1 MVRRFA
7 FWLAIGAAVALA
19 GCHGGGGSSGSGS
32 GSGGEPGGLQYEQSV
47 VSYKV
52 GQTIAPNSPSNTG
65 ASIDHYSVAPA
76 LPAGLAL
83 DANSG
88 VISGTPTSESP
99 QTIYTVTG
107 SNAVGKTTAVVT
119 MTVTSIQQPPSSLNY
134 DRQSPNYPSGIPITP
149 NAPHPIGG
157 AVTHYHADGALPA
170 GLVLSETTGVI
181 SGTPVPIAGDAV
193 QHYVVTVTGSNDA
206 GSAIE
211 KLTIGIEPVAV
222 PPTPP
227 SNFRYDRSWAV
238 YAVGEAIASND
249 AHHDGGNIVSY
260 SVSPTLPTGLQLDPT
275 TGDISGVPTATSP
288 STTYTVTG
296 VGADGSGNVTT
307 PVTLQVVPPGTWVPT
322 AGPMQTKRY
331 GATQVTLLDG
341 RVLVAGGDD
350 GSGNGVPLSSAEL
363 YDPNTGEWTPAGSMV
378 TGREYAMSLLLP
390 SGKVLVVGGAGAT
403 GALDSAEIFD
413 PNDPNGPAG
422 TSGIWQA
429 TGSMNNLHVGT
440 GLALLADGNV
450 VVAGGTSGTPQP
462 TRSVEI
468 YDVQS
473 GTWGPATNPLLLA
486 VSGVSP
492 ISLQGGA
499 LTVIPGGT
507 NNMAMAVN
515 RAQVSSNPATST
527 WSNQTMAGAARS
539 DYGAITMGGNYALVL
554 GGLNGVALKDVDLYD
569 AQSNAWSSLAPLAGQ
584 RVRALVAPL
593 SATQILVAGGTA
605 GSLGAQGIKTA
616 EVYTFDP
623 SATPPSVDT
632 PTSSMSIVRAGG
644 GISTL
649 QDGHVLVSGGVDN
662 NGNSNTYTNTSELYV
677 P

>member
-1 MVRRFA
+1 MFRRFA
-7 FWLAIGAAVALA
+7 YWLAIGAAVVLA
-19 GCHGGGGSSGSGS
+19 GCHGGGGSSGSDS
-32 GSGGEPGGLQYEQSV
+32 GFGGEPGGLQYEQSI

-52 GQTIAPNSPSNTG
+52 GQAIAPNNPSSTG
-65 ASIDHYSVAPA
+65 APIDRYSVAPA

-88 VISGTPTSESP
+88 VISGTPTSTSL

-107 SNAVGKTTAVVT
+107 SNAVGKTTAVLT
-119 MTVTSIQQPPSSLNY
+119 MTVTSMQQPPVSLNY
-134 DRQSPNYPSGIPITP
+134 DQQSPNYPSGIPISP

-157 AVTHYHADGALPA
+157 AVTHYSANAPLPA

-181 SGTPVPIAGDAV
+181 SGTPVPIAGDVA
-193 QHYVVTVTGSNDA
+193 QHYALTVTGSNDA

-238 YAVGEAIASND
+238 YAVGEAIASNN
-249 AHHDGGNIVSY
+249 AHNDGGNIVSY
-260 SVSPTLPTGLQLDPT
+260 SVSPPLPTGLQLDPA

-288 STTYTVTG
+288 PTTYTVTG

-322 AGPMQTKRY
+322 AGPMQDTRY

-350 GSGNGVPLSSAEL
+350 GTGNSLSSAEL
-363 YDPNTGEWTPAGSMV
+363 YDPNTGEWTPAGPMV
-378 TGREYAMSLLLP
+378 TGREYAMSILLP
-390 SGKVLVVGGAGAT
+390 SGKVLVAGGKGST
-403 GALDSAEIFD
+403 GTLDSAEIFD
-413 PNDPNGPAG
+413 PNDPSDPAG
-422 TSGIWQA
+422 TPGTWQA
-429 TGSMNNLHVGT
+429 TGSMNALHAGT

-450 VVAGGTSGTPQP
+450 VVTGGIGNGLQP

-473 GTWGPATNPLLLA
+473 GTWTAGSPLSLA
-486 VSGVSP
+486 VRGVSP
-492 ISLQGGA
+492 LSLQGGA
-499 LTVIPGGT
+499 QIVVPGGL
-507 NNMAMAVN
+507 NNIGMAQN
-515 RAQVSSNPATST
+515 RAQLATDPPLSG
-527 WSNQTMAGAARS
+527 WAFQTMAGMARS
-539 DYGAITMGGNYALVL
+539 DYGAITMGDNYALVL
-554 GGLNGVALKDVDLYD
+554 GGLNGVAVGNVDLYN
-569 AQSNAWSSLAPLAGQ
+569 AQTRTWSSLVQLAGA
-584 RVRALVAPL
+584 RAGALVAPL

-605 GSLGAQGIKTA
+605 GNSGGQGIKTA

-632 PTSSMSIVRAGG
+632 PTSSMSIVRASG

-649 QDGHVLVSGGVDN
+649 QDGHVLVSGGLDN
-662 NGNSNTYTNTSELYV
+662 NGSTSTYTNTSELYV

>member
-1 MVRRFA
+1 MIRRLTY
-7 FWLAIGAAVALA
+7 WLAIGAAVVLA

-32 GSGGEPGGLQYEQSV
+32 DSGGEPGGLQYEQSV

-52 GQTIAPNSPSNTG
+52 GQTIAPNNPSNTG
-65 ASIDHYSVAPA
+65 APIDHYSVAPT

-88 VISGTPTSESP
+88 VISGTPTSKSP

-107 SNAVGKTTAVVT
+107 SNAVGETTAVVT
-119 MTVTSIQQPPSSLNY
+119 MTVTSQQQPPVSLNY
-134 DRQSPNYPSGIPITP
+134 DRQSPNYPSDIPITP

-157 AVTHYHADGALPA
+157 AVTHYNADGALPA

-181 SGTPVPIAGDAV
+181 SGTPVPIMGDVV

-206 GSAIE
+206 GSAKE

-222 PPTPP
+222 QPTPP
-227 SNFRYDRSWAV
+227 SNFHYDRSWAV
-238 YAVGEAIASND
+238 YAVGETIATNN

-260 SVSPTLPTGLQLDPT
+260 SVLPALPTGLHLDTT
-275 TGDISGVPTATSP
+275 TGEIYGVPTATSP
-288 STTYTVTG
+288 STKYKVTG
-296 VGADGSGNVTT
+296 VGADGSGDVYTYI
-307 PVTLQVVPPGTWVPT
+307 TLQVVPPGTWVPT
-322 AGPMQTKRY
+322 AGPMQDTRY

-350 GSGNGVPLSSAEL
+350 GTGTPLASAEI
-363 YDPNTGEWTPAGSMV
+363 YDPNTGEWTPASPMI

-390 SGKVLVVGGAGAT
+390 NGKVLVAGGGGAN

-413 PNDPNGPAG
+413 PNDPNDPAG

-429 TGSMNNLHVGT
+429 TGAMNTPHVGT

-450 VVAGGTSGTPQP
+450 VVAGGTNGGALP

-468 YDVQS
+468 YNVQS
-473 GTWGPATNPLLLA
+473 GTWAAAANTLVLA
-486 VSGVSP
+486 VRGVSP
-492 ISLQGGA
+492 LSLQGGA
-499 LTVIPGGT
+499 QIVIPGGV
-507 NNMAMAVN
+507 NNMGVAVN
-515 RAQVSSNPATST
+515 RAQVSSDPASGT

-539 DYGAITMGGNYALVL
+539 DYGAITMGDNYALAL
-554 GGLNGVALKDVDLYD
+554 GGLNGVALNNVDLYN
-569 AQSNAWSSLAPLAGQ
+569 AQTNAWSSLVPLAGQ
-584 RVRALVAPL
+584 RAGALVAPL

-605 GSLGAQGIKTA
+605 GNLGGQGIKTA
-616 EVYTFDP
+616 ELYTFDP
-623 SATPPSVDT
+623 SGLVPSVDT
-632 PTSSMSIVRAGG
+632 PTSSMSIVRASG

-649 QDGHVLVSGGVDN
+649 QDGHVLVSGGLDN
-662 NGNSNTYTNTSELYV
+662 NGMSNTYTNTSELYI